1 MKLIVAGLLG
11 VVTFVFGSGCAKQDW
26 IDRTLVTVDVTGTWE
41 GKVGGGGGTGSSYG
55 VFYFVLEQQG
65 STVTGT
71 TRGHSRGVGC
81 QGFDLG
87 LIEGS
92 VAGDVF
98 RFRDSRGCIGGEMT
112 VSGDEMDGRASTF
125 AGTRPISLRRVD
137 PSSLPASPPR

>member
-41 GKVGGGGGTGSSYG
+41 GKVGGGGTGSSYG